1 VSGFNDSIIAEF
13 REHGGL
19 VRTAGFGRG
28 LVLLH
33 TVGARSGEQRISPVA
48 AIREGGSWL
57 IIASAGGSPRNP
69 AWYFNLTARPDVEI
83 EVPAAEGGT
92 VGSHDVHAVELD
104 GDEYEAAWQR
114 FLDRSSAFGE
124 YATRTQG
131 RRMPIFRLDPRG

>member
-33 TVGARSGEQRISPVA
+33 TVGAKSGEPRVGPVA
-48 AIREGGSWL
+48 AIPEGASWL
-57 IIASAGGSPRNP
+57 IIASAGGSPKHP
-69 AWYFNLTARPDVEI
+69 GWYFNLRAQPDVSV
-83 EVPAAEGGT
+83 EVPATEGGG
-92 VGSHDVHAVELD
+92 VRSVDVRAFELD
-104 GDEYEAAWQR
+104 GDDYEAAWQR
-114 FLDRSSAFGE
+114 FLERSSAFGQ

-131 RRMPIFRLDPRG
+131 RRMPIFRLRPRD